1 MLLELTRP
9 ISFGLWRTDGEFW
22 GIEKSVAVTDGDGLI
37 FHYRAGLYCISH
49 LANADVSA
57 LTQLLLKWFL
67 CLHQVGLAGGGL
79 AFSIGLYVHLSLLLP
94 PFCHI

>member
-1 MLLELTRP
+1 MDTT
-9 ISFGLWRTDGEFW
+9 S
-22 GIEKSVAVTDGDGLI
+22 AVTDGDGLI

-94 PFCHI
+94 PFRHI